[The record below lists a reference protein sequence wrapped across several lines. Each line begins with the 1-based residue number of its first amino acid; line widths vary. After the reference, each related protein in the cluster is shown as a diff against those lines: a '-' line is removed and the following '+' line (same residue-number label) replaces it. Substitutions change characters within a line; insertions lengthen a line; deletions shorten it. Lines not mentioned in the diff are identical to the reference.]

1 MRLRSCLFITLLL
14 ICSCASIDNY
24 EKDVQEKKFSSI
36 QTEIKKIITESDLNS
51 EQEKIKND
59 QKLNI
64 ELIGVNINDA
74 VKLIFGTV
82 LNVPYFVNDDVY
94 SSDQK
99 IDLVIK
105 QKTTHNQ
112 LKNIFETA
120 LNEAGLNV
128 LYENGCYYISR
139 AKDQGNGKIDVKK
152 NVKKVYSI
160 YQLENIKPES
170 LKNRISDL
178 IKDEMTD
185 LKIFADPGSDLIFY
199 SINEKYARRVRDVIK
214 KTDIK
219 EKQVYLEIKVIEVIK
234 EGGLENGLAGYL
246 SAVFKSLSIAYN
258 PVASAV
264 GGIHNFTVIRNPEK
278 FNAVLGVLQSSN
290 MIYKVAQPQ
299 LLIKSGSEGFLSI
312 GDKIPILG
320 STIISNGETK
330 QDVIYKS
337 TGFDLT
343 IRPFVIGSKIHIN
356 MSIEISA
363 GEVNKLST
371 INSPSISSR
380 SIKSDLI
387 CNNSEAVLIGGIYQD
402 KSLFTRKGIPIENR
416 IFNEYINYNNR
427 EKSNIELLFY
437 IRPVII

>member
-105 QKTTHNQ
+105 QKTSHNQ

-199 SINEKYARRVRDVIK
+199 SVNEKYARRVRDVIK

-402 KSLFTRKGIPIENR
+402 KSLFTRKGLPIENR

>member
-120 LNEAGLNV
+120 LNEAGFNV